1 MKGGEGVQ
9 IISAEVQKKYINSSE
24 LMQML
29 GLSKWKA
36 HQLIRRLNKEL
47 ESKGFITIKGRIPR
61 AYLEERLGIE

>member
-9 IISAEVQKKYINSSE
+9 IISAEEQKKYINSSE